1 MNLDI
6 WIKKAAIILF
16 IVKPIVY
23 ET

>member
-6 WIKKAAIILF
+6 WIKKAAIIFF